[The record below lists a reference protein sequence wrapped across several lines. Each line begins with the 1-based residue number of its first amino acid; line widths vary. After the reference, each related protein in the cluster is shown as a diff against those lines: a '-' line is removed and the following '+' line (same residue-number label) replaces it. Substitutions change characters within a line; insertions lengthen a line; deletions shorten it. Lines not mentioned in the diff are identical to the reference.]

1 MDEIILSWPNVSLTY
16 MEHRNGMSC
25 FAEFREIERS
35 QYGYRLTV
43 GQELHAIRYHGTNY
57 DIFVS
62 PVVVEI
68 RQEGLVVAHLLQK
81 EGAKPILCPWQ
92 KERLNGGVYKLRDLY
107 IERASTCTRRTAW
120 RTCWLGMCGKK
131 NCGRPAGER
140 SQGHRITGYSGST
153 GLADHGR
160 PDQPGKP
167 AQLRKTGAAGA
178 GPLREATHGRSRVL
192 L

>member
-92 KERLNGGVYKLRDLY
+92 KELPNGGVYKLRDLY
-107 IERASTCTRRTAW
+107 IEPCEH
-120 RTCWLGMCGKK
+120 LYEK
-131 NCGRPAGER
+131 NRLADVLAGNVREEELRPPAGER

>member
-81 EGAKPILCPWQ
+81 EGAKPILCP
-92 KERLNGGVYKLRDLY
+92 
-107 IERASTCTRRTAW
+107 STCTRRTAW

-153 GLADHGR
+153 GAGGPR
-160 PDQPGKP
+160 ETGS
-167 AQLRKTGAAGA
+167 ARKTC
-178 GPLREATHGRSRVL
+178 TTS
-192 L
+192 

>member
-62 PVVVEI
+62 QVVVEI

-92 KERLNGGVYKLRDLY
+92 KELPNGGVYKLRDLY
-107 IERASTCTRRTAW
+107 IEPCEHLYEKNRLADVLAGNVREEELRPPGRREITGPPDHGIFWKHGGW
-120 RTCWLGMCGKK
+120 RTTGDRISQENLHNFVKLGQQ
-131 NCGRPAGER
+131 E
-140 SQGHRITGYSGST
+140 
-153 GLADHGR
+153 LD
-160 PDQPGKP
+160 
-167 AQLRKTGAAGA
+167 L
-178 GPLREATHGRSRVL
+178 
-192 L
+192 

>member
-81 EGAKPILCPWQ
+81 EG
-92 KERLNGGVYKLRDLY
+92 
-107 IERASTCTRRTAW
+107 
-120 RTCWLGMCGKK
+120 
-131 NCGRPAGER
+131 
-140 SQGHRITGYSGST
+140 HRITGYSGST
-153 GLADHGR
+153 GAGGPR
-160 PDQPGKP
+160 ETGS
-167 AQLRKTGAAGA
+167 ARKTC
-178 GPLREATHGRSRVL
+178 TTS
-192 L
+192 

>member
-68 RQEGLVVAHLLQK
+68 RQEGLVVAPRLPPQ
-81 EGAKPILCPWQ
+81 GAKPD
-92 KERLNGGVYKLRDLY
+92 R
-107 IERASTCTRRTAW
+107 
-120 RTCWLGMCGKK
+120 
-131 NCGRPAGER
+131 
-140 SQGHRITGYSGST
+140 
-153 GLADHGR
+153 
-160 PDQPGKP
+160 
-167 AQLRKTGAAGA
+167 
-178 GPLREATHGRSRVL
+178 
-192 L
+192 

>member
-68 RQEGLVVAHLLQK
+68 RV
-81 EGAKPILCPWQ
+81 
-92 KERLNGGVYKLRDLY
+92 ERLLRPGRGPGAGDHDVHAHAGDRAAHQLRAGTGASHNEKLTGGGG
-107 IERASTCTRRTAW
+107 RAGDRRGLTA
-120 RTCWLGMCGKK
+120 C
-131 NCGRPAGER
+131 AGPMP
-140 SQGHRITGYSGST
+140 GG
-153 GLADHGR
+153 A
-160 PDQPGKP
+160 PGKNEV
-167 AQLRKTGAAGA
+167 AGGRQWA
-178 GPLREATHGRSRVL
+178 GISVVS
-192 L
+192 